1 MQLPESLQN
10 AIEQECSAFS
20 HDALRKASQQLTSLY
35 HEQRAS
41 SVPSFQ
47 NAASRAAYLAVR
59 MPATYAAIHRVLLE
73 CKRRV
78 DTAPRSFL
86 DLGAGPG
93 TGSWAAAEVFPE
105 LNSIT
110 LIEQSRPMAEI
121 GEKFCKGAEALSL
134 QSATWLCQ
142 SLQNTIPPAD
152 LALLSYV
159 IAELQPAQ
167 VDNLL
172 ERLWEQV
179 NMVVIIE
186 PGTPD
191 GYRRILKIRDW
202 ALNRGGHLIAPCPHR
217 EACPMQK
224 PDWCHFPA
232 RVERTRMHKFL
243 KGATL
248 GYEDEK
254 FSYIAFGKSPSQ
266 IPNGRIVGSVSKGS
280 GFVQFPLCVEGKL
293 EKTTVSRKQETYRLA
308 RNAQWGDSWL

>member
-20 HDALRKASQQLTSLY
+20 HEALRTASKQLTSLY
-35 HEQRAS
+35 QEKRAS
-41 SVPSFQ
+41 SVPFFQ
-47 NAASRAAYLAVR
+47 NAVARTAYLAVR

-73 CKRRV
+73 CKRKMGV
-78 DTAPRSFL
+78 SPSSFL

-105 LNSIT
+105 LDSLV
-110 LIEQSRPMAEI
+110 LIEKSRPMAEI
-121 GEKFCKGAEALSL
+121 GQKFCREAETPFL

-142 SLQNTIPPAD
+142 SLEDALPSSD

-159 IAELQPAQ
+159 IAELSPSQ
-167 VDNLL
+167 VESLM
-172 ERLWEQV
+172 ERLWEQASTI
-179 NMVVIIE
+179 VILE
-186 PGTPD
+186 PGTPE
-191 GYRRILKIRDW
+191 GYRRILKVRDW
-202 ALNRGGHLIAPCPHR
+202 VLKRGGHLIAPCPHR
-217 EACPMQK
+217 EACPMQA

-254 FSYIAFGKSPSQ
+254 FSYLAFGKDP
-266 IPNGRIVGSVSKGS
+266 IKTPLGRIVGPVKKGS
-280 GFVQFPLCVEGKL
+280 GFVQFPLCTDGKL
-293 EKTTVSRKQETYRLA
+293 EKKSVSRKQETYRSA
-308 RNAQWGDSWL
+308 RNSQWGDAWL